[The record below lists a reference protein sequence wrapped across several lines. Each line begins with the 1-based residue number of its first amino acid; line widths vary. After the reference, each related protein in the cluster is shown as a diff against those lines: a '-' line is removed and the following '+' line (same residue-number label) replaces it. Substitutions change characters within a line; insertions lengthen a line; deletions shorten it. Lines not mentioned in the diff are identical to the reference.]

1 LRPSPAAAANKVED
15 FSPCD
20 PAPGCGRLIFGQDL
34 AVFRGRDLGAVLQQL
49 QRWRARVEAW
59 FPERHLYVRQGGE
72 MRAFVL
78 SQRKQLIVAGGLAV
92 AALWMGVCTAA
103 MLVTLVQ
110 GSADRRLAEA
120 PAKDERPSADR
131 QVQMLAAAAPPAEL
145 AAAVE
150 RRHAALALLLA
161 DAGRAPGA
169 AQALSPPITRAL
181 SAAAAT
187 ADPMRRL
194 EAIHASQE
202 EVLRAADA
210 FAQERAQRLRT
221 ALKLAGVSAP
231 ARAESVGG
239 PLVEL
244 DDPQARTAMGDLD
257 PDFARRVQRAA
268 ADLSEAE
275 ALSQT
280 ARRLPLARPT
290 AESRQTS
297 GFGVRLDPFTRR
309 AAFHTGL
316 DFAGP
321 RMTAVK
327 ATAPGTVT
335 FTGRRSGYGNT
346 VEVDHGGGFKTR
358 YAHLAS
364 IGVSPG
370 QQVAAGARLGGMGST
385 GRSTGTH
392 LHYEV
397 WVDGKVQN
405 PARFV
410 RAGAYVLQGG

>member
-1 LRPSPAAAANKVED
+1 
-15 FSPCD
+15 
-20 PAPGCGRLIFGQDL
+20 
-34 AVFRGRDLGAVLQQL
+34 
-49 QRWRARVEAW
+49 
-59 FPERHLYVRQGGE
+59 

-78 SQRKQLIVAGGLAV
+78 SQRKQMIVAGGLAV

-103 MLVTLVQ
+103 MMVNLAQ
-110 GSADRRLAEA
+110 GSIADRRVAEA
-120 PAKDERPSADR
+120 QAQYERRAAR
-131 QVQMLAAAAPPAEL
+131 LTAAAAPPAEL
-145 AAAVE
+145 AATVE

-169 AQALSPPITRAL
+169 AQALSPPIARAL
-181 SAAAAT
+181 SAAAAST
-187 ADPMRRL
+187 DPVRRL
-194 EAIHASQE
+194 EAVHASQD

-210 FAQERAQRLRT
+210 FAQDRAERLRT
-221 ALKLAGVSAP
+221 ALKLAGVRPP
-231 ARAESVGG
+231 ARNASVGG

-244 DDPQARTAMGDLD
+244 DDPQAQAAMRDVD
-257 PDFARRVQRAA
+257 PEFARRVQRAA

-275 ALSQT
+275 ALSAT
-280 ARRLPLARPT
+280 AERLPLGRPT
-290 AESRQTS
+290 TASRQSS
-297 GFGVRLDPFTRR
+297 GFGVRVDPFTRH

-316 DFAGP
+316 DFAGA
-321 RMTAVK
+321 RMTPVK
-327 ATAPGTVT
+327 VTAPGKVT

-364 IGVSPG
+364 IGVRPG

-397 WVDGKVQN
+397 WLGGRVQN
-405 PARFV
+405 PERFV
-410 RAGAYVLQGG
+410 RAGNYVLQVG